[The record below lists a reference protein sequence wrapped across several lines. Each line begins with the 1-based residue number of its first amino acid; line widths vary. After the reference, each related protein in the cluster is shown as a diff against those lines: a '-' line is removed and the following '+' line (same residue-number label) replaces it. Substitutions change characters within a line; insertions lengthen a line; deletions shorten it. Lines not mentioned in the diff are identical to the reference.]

1 MSKVKFKLNGAGV
14 KELLKSEGVVGEC
27 LKHAQA
33 TYAAASGSA
42 DGYVLEERN
51 YPERSGYAV
60 YAADYPAISDNLKNN
75 TLLKS
80 LQ

>member
-33 TYAAASGSA
+33 TYEAASGSA
-42 DGYVLEERN
+42 NGYVLEERN
-51 YPERSGYAV
+51 YPERKGYAV
-60 YAADYPAISDNLKNN
+60 YAADYPAIADNLKNN